1 MSQNSTEQHTNNNE
15 GESGGRKNAD
25 IQVIH
30 RCDGKRILRQSA
42 TRTHLRLR
50 EIDEI
55 ALVLGEILRGSLL
68 LLALILEDLDLVFA
82 AEIVAAAAAAHVWHY
97 CEHASDDR
105 RPLFS
110 LVVTSVQLSYLDEI
124 RMRFRCVLRVCRPH
138 DEEKGTES
146 RREFQLSPTARAL
159 R

>member
-1 MSQNSTEQHTNNNE
+1 MRVRAAEE
-15 GESGGRKNAD
+15 RNAD
-25 IQVIH
+25 IQAEIH

-42 TRTHLRLR
+42 SRTHLRLR

-110 LVVTSVQLSYLDEI
+110 LVVTSIQLSYLDEI
-124 RMRFRCVLRVCRPH
+124 RMRLRCVLRVCRPRN
-138 DEEKGTES
+138 DEEKIIES
-146 RREFQLSPTARAL
+146 RREFQLSDGARVT